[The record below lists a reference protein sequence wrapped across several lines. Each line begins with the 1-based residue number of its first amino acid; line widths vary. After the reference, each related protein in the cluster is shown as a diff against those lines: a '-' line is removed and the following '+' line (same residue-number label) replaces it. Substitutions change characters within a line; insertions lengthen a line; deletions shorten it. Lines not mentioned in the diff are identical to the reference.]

1 MRSESI
7 IEEHG
12 GTLYYLQDYGP
23 YSVGGGE
30 PQPEKEAK
38 ETVFRF
44 ELEKGH
50 EGTFNEELRIK
61 GIW

>member
-1 MRSESI
+1 M
-7 IEEHG
+7 EE
-12 GTLYYLQDYGP
+12 LYTISKITVLIQW
-23 YSVGGGE
+23 GGGE